1 MLGEK
6 IISERKKCKLSQED
20 LAEKLGITRQTI
32 SNWELNETSPD
43 LKQASKLCDIFNIS
57 LDELTGK
64 ENAIL
69 TRLDKTESNSKL
81 IIKLVKTVGITL
93 GTLIFILLCIV
104 SIYIYS
110 TNYYTA
116 EPTATGEGRFCYY
129 NGKISDYT
137 VMKNNSDGSLS
148 YDVGDINIINDLD
161 LYNIKTGE
169 PKEILEKIVKYIKDN
184 GGTCLEDKK

>member
-69 TRLDKTESNSKL
+69 TRLDKTENNSKL

-129 NGKISDYT
+129 NGKISNYT

-161 LYNIKTGE
+161 LYNIKKGE

-184 GGTCLEDKK
+184 GGTCLEDR

>member
-69 TRLDKTESNSKL
+69 TKLDKTESNSKL

-161 LYNIKTGE
+161 LYNIKKGE

-184 GGTCLEDKK
+184 GGTCLEDK

>member
-69 TRLDKTESNSKL
+69 TKLDKTESNSKL

-104 SIYIYS
+104 SIIF
-110 TNYYTA
+110 TV
-116 EPTATGEGRFCYY
+116 PT
-129 NGKISDYT
+129 IIQQ
-137 VMKNNSDGSLS
+137 SL
-148 YDVGDINIINDLD
+148 LQ
-161 LYNIKTGE
+161 
-169 PKEILEKIVKYIKDN
+169 LEKADFVIIMVR
-184 GGTCLEDKK
+184 

>member
-69 TRLDKTESNSKL
+69 TKLDKTESNSKL

-129 NGKISDYT
+129 NGKISEYT

-148 YDVGDINIINDLD
+148 YDIGDINIMNDLD
-161 LYNIKTGE
+161 LYNVKKGE

-184 GGTCLEDKK
+184 GGTCLEDR

>member
-43 LKQASKLCDIFNIS
+43 LNQASKLCDIFNLS

-69 TRLDKTESNSKL
+69 TKLDKTESNSKL

-169 PKEILEKIVKYIKDN
+169 PKEVLEKIVKYIKDN
-184 GGTCLEDKK
+184 GGTCLEDR

>member
-43 LKQASKLCDIFNIS
+43 LKQASKLCDIFNLS

-69 TRLDKTESNSKL
+69 TKLDKTESNSKL

-148 YDVGDINIINDLD
+148 YDVGNINIINDLD

-169 PKEILEKIVKYIKDN
+169 PKEVLEKIVKYIKDN
-184 GGTCLEDKK
+184 GGTCLEDR

>member
-57 LDELTGK
+57 LDELAGK

-69 TRLDKTESNSKL
+69 TKLDKTENNSKL

-129 NGKISDYT
+129 NGKISNYT

-148 YDVGDINIINDLD
+148 YDIGDINIMNDLD
-161 LYNIKTGE
+161 LYNVKKGE

-184 GGTCLEDKK
+184 GGTCLEDR

>member
-57 LDELTGK
+57 LDELIGK

-69 TRLDKTESNSKL
+69 TRLDKTENNSKL

-129 NGKISDYT
+129 NGKISNYT

-148 YDVGDINIINDLD
+148 YDVGDINIMNDLD
-161 LYNIKTGE
+161 LYNVKKGE

-184 GGTCLEDKK
+184 GGTCLEDR

>member
-69 TRLDKTESNSKL
+69 TKLDKTENNSKL

-184 GGTCLEDKK
+184 GGTCLEDR

>member
-64 ENAIL
+64 ENTIL
-69 TRLDKTESNSKL
+69 KKLDKTEEQSKL

-116 EPTATGEGRFCYY
+116 EPTATGEGKICYY

-137 VMKNNSDGSLS
+137 VMKNNSDGSLT
-148 YDVGDINIINDLD
+148 YDIGDINIMNDLD
-161 LYNIKTGE
+161 LYDVKKGE

-184 GGTCLEDKK
+184 GGTCLEDR

>member
-6 IISERKKCKLSQED
+6 IICGRKKCKLSQED

-69 TRLDKTESNSKL
+69 TKLDKTESNTKL

-116 EPTATGEGRFCYY
+116 EPTATGEGKICYY

-137 VMKNNSDGSLS
+137 VMKDNSDGSLS
-148 YDVGDINIINDLD
+148 YDVGDINIMNDLD
-161 LYNIKTGE
+161 LYNVKKGE

-184 GGTCLEDKK
+184 GGTCLEDR

>member
-69 TRLDKTESNSKL
+69 TKIDKTESNSKL

-148 YDVGDINIINDLD
+148 YDVGNINIINDLD

-169 PKEILEKIVKYIKDN
+169 PKEVLEKIVKYIKDN
-184 GGTCLEDKK
+184 GGTCLEDR

>member
-69 TRLDKTESNSKL
+69 TKLDKTESNSKL

-161 LYNIKTGE
+161 LYNIKTGD
-169 PKEILEKIVKYIKDN
+169 PKEALEKIVKYIKDN
-184 GGTCLEDKK
+184 GGTCLEDR

>member
-69 TRLDKTESNSKL
+69 TKLDKTESNSKL

-148 YDVGDINIINDLD
+148 YDVGDINIMNDLD
-161 LYNIKTGE
+161 LYNVKKGE

-184 GGTCLEDKK
+184 GGTCLEDR

>member
-43 LKQASKLCDIFNIS
+43 LKQASKLCDIFNLS

-69 TRLDKTESNSKL
+69 TKLDKTESNSKL

-148 YDVGDINIINDLD
+148 YDVGNINIINDLD

-169 PKEILEKIVKYIKDN
+169 PKEVLEKIVKYIKDN
-184 GGTCLEDKK
+184 GGTCLEDK

>member
-69 TRLDKTESNSKL
+69 TRLDKTENNSKL

-129 NGKISDYT
+129 NGKISNYT

-148 YDVGDINIINDLD
+148 YDIGDINIINDLD
-161 LYNIKTGE
+161 LYNVKKGE

-184 GGTCLEDKK
+184 GGTCLEDR

>member
-69 TRLDKTESNSKL
+69 TKLDKTESNSKL

-104 SIYIYS
+104 LIYIYS

-148 YDVGDINIINDLD
+148 YDIGDINIMNDLD
-161 LYNIKTGE
+161 LYNVKKGE

-184 GGTCLEDKK
+184 GGTCLEDR

>member
-69 TRLDKTESNSKL
+69 TKLDKTESNSKL

-116 EPTATGEGRFCYY
+116 EPTAT
-129 NGKISDYT
+129 
-137 VMKNNSDGSLS
+137 SDGSLS
-148 YDVGDINIINDLD
+148 YDIGDINIMNDLD
-161 LYNIKTGE
+161 LYNVKKGE

-184 GGTCLEDKK
+184 GGTCLEDR

>member
-69 TRLDKTESNSKL
+69 TKLDKTESNSKL

-129 NGKISDYT
+129 NGKISNYT

-161 LYNIKTGE
+161 LYNIKIGE

-184 GGTCLEDKK
+184 GGTCLEDR

>member
-57 LDELTGK
+57 LDELAGK

-69 TRLDKTESNSKL
+69 TKLDKTENNSKL

-110 TNYYTA
+110 INYYTA
-116 EPTATGEGRFCYY
+116 ESTATGEGRFCYY
-129 NGKISDYT
+129 NGKISNYT

-148 YDVGDINIINDLD
+148 YDIGDINIMNDLD
-161 LYNIKTGE
+161 LYNVKKGE

-184 GGTCLEDKK
+184 GGTCLEDR

>member
-43 LKQASKLCDIFNIS
+43 LKQASKLCDIFNLS

-69 TRLDKTESNSKL
+69 TKLDKTESNSKL

-129 NGKISDYT
+129 NGKISEYT

-148 YDVGDINIINDLD
+148 YDVGNINIINDLD

-169 PKEILEKIVKYIKDN
+169 PKEVLEKIVKYIKDN
-184 GGTCLEDKK
+184 GGTCLEDR

>member
-69 TRLDKTESNSKL
+69 TKLDKTESNSKL

-129 NGKISDYT
+129 NGKISGYT

-169 PKEILEKIVKYIKDN
+169 PKEVLEKIVKYIKDN
-184 GGTCLEDKK
+184 GGTCLEDR

>member
-64 ENAIL
+64 ENTIL
-69 TRLDKTESNSKL
+69 TKLDKTESNSKL

-116 EPTATGEGRFCYY
+116 EPTATGEGKICYY

-148 YDVGDINIINDLD
+148 YDIGDINIMNDLD
-161 LYNIKTGE
+161 LYNVKKGE

-184 GGTCLEDKK
+184 GGTCLEDK

>member
-64 ENAIL
+64 ENVIL
-69 TRLDKTESNSKL
+69 TKLDKTESNSKL

-161 LYNIKTGE
+161 LYNIKTGD
-169 PKEILEKIVKYIKDN
+169 PKEVLEKIVKYIKDN
-184 GGTCLEDKK
+184 GGICLEDR

>member
-6 IISERKKCKLSQED
+6 IISERKKCKLSQEE

-69 TRLDKTESNSKL
+69 TKLDKTESNSKL

-110 TNYYTA
+110 INYYTA
-116 EPTATGEGRFCYY
+116 EPTATGEGKICYY

-137 VMKNNSDGSLS
+137 VMKDNSDGSLS
-148 YDVGDINIINDLD
+148 YDVGDINIMNGLD
-161 LYNIKTGE
+161 LYNVKKGE

-184 GGTCLEDKK
+184 GGTCLEDR

>member
-6 IISERKKCKLSQED
+6 IISERKKCKLSQEE

-69 TRLDKTESNSKL
+69 TKLDKTESNSKL

-110 TNYYTA
+110 INYYTA
-116 EPTATGEGRFCYY
+116 EPTATGEGKICYY

-137 VMKNNSDGSLS
+137 VMKNNSDESLS
-148 YDVGDINIINDLD
+148 YDVGDINIMNDLD
-161 LYNIKTGE
+161 LYNVKKGE

-184 GGTCLEDKK
+184 GGTCLEDR

>member
-20 LAEKLGITRQTI
+20 LAEKPGITRQTI

-69 TRLDKTESNSKL
+69 TKLDKTESNSKL

-148 YDVGDINIINDLD
+148 YDIGDINIMNDLD
-161 LYNIKTGE
+161 LYNVKKGE

-184 GGTCLEDKK
+184 GGTCLEDR

>member
-43 LKQASKLCDIFNIS
+43 LKQASKLCDIFNLS

-69 TRLDKTESNSKL
+69 TKLDKTESNSKL

-116 EPTATGEGRFCYY
+116 EPTANGEGRFCYY

-161 LYNIKTGE
+161 LYNIKTGD
-169 PKEILEKIVKYIKDN
+169 PKEVLEKIVKYIKDN
-184 GGTCLEDKK
+184 GGTCLEDR

>member
-6 IISERKKCKLSQED
+6 IISERKKCKLSQEE

-57 LDELTGK
+57 LDELIGK

-69 TRLDKTESNSKL
+69 TRLDKTENNSKL

-129 NGKISDYT
+129 NGKISNYT

-148 YDVGDINIINDLD
+148 YDVGDINIMNDLD
-161 LYNIKTGE
+161 LYNVKKGE

-184 GGTCLEDKK
+184 GGTCLEDR

>member
-69 TRLDKTESNSKL
+69 TKLDKTESNSKL

-116 EPTATGEGRFCYY
+116 EPTATGEGRVCYY

-169 PKEILEKIVKYIKDN
+169 PKEVLEKIVKYIKDN
-184 GGTCLEDKK
+184 GGTCLEDK

>member
-6 IISERKKCKLSQED
+6 IISERKKCKLSQEE

-69 TRLDKTESNSKL
+69 TKLDKTESNSKL

-110 TNYYTA
+110 INYYTA
-116 EPTATGEGRFCYY
+116 EPTATGEGKICYY

-137 VMKNNSDGSLS
+137 VMKDNSDGSLS
-148 YDVGDINIINDLD
+148 YDVGDINIMNDLD
-161 LYNIKTGE
+161 LYNVKKGE

-184 GGTCLEDKK
+184 GGTCLEDR

>member
-32 SNWELNETSPD
+32 SNWELDETSPD

-64 ENAIL
+64 ENVIL
-69 TRLDKTESNSKL
+69 TKLDKTESNSKL

-161 LYNIKTGE
+161 LYNIKTGD
-169 PKEILEKIVKYIKDN
+169 PKEVLEKIVKYIKDN
-184 GGTCLEDKK
+184 GGICLENR

>member
-69 TRLDKTESNSKL
+69 TKLDKTESNSKL

-116 EPTATGEGRFCYY
+116 EPTATGKGIFCYY

-161 LYNIKTGE
+161 LYNIKKGE

-184 GGTCLEDKK
+184 GGTCLEDK

>member
-69 TRLDKTESNSKL
+69 TKLDKTESNSKL

-129 NGKISDYT
+129 NGKISNYT

-148 YDVGDINIINDLD
+148 YDIGDINIINDLD
-161 LYNIKTGE
+161 LYNIKTGD
-169 PKEILEKIVKYIKDN
+169 PKEVLEKIVKYIKDN
-184 GGTCLEDKK
+184 GGTCLEDR

>member
-20 LAEKLGITRQTI
+20 LAEKLGIARQTI

-64 ENAIL
+64 ENVIL
-69 TRLDKTESNSKL
+69 TKLDKTESNSKL

-104 SIYIYS
+104 STYIYS

-116 EPTATGEGRFCYY
+116 EPTATGEGKICYY

-148 YDVGDINIINDLD
+148 YDVGDINIMNDLD
-161 LYNIKTGE
+161 LYNVKKGE

-184 GGTCLEDKK
+184 GGTCLEDR

>member
-69 TRLDKTESNSKL
+69 TRLDKTENNSKL

-184 GGTCLEDKK
+184 GGTCLEDR

>member
-43 LKQASKLCDIFNIS
+43 LKQASKLCDIFNLS

-69 TRLDKTESNSKL
+69 TKLDKTESNSKL

-116 EPTATGEGRFCYY
+116 EHTATGEGRFCYY

-184 GGTCLEDKK
+184 GGTCLEDR

>member
-69 TRLDKTESNSKL
+69 TKLDKTESNSKL

-137 VMKNNSDGSLS
+137 VMKNNSDVSLS

-161 LYNIKTGE
+161 LYNIKKGE

-184 GGTCLEDKK
+184 GGTCLEDR